1 MSRHPVSPLRIDSLV
16 MHADISARIV
26 GDSHVL
32 VTGITQD
39 SRNVEPGDILCCVKG
54 ELFDGHEFIHEAQ
67 QRGAV
72 AVLVDHLMTDISDS
86 LAQIVVADV
95 RSVLGRVASAAF
107 RHPASSLK
115 MVGITGT
122 NGKTTTA
129 SILGSILSA
138 HGASV
143 HVMGTLTGARTTPE
157 SIDLHAELRDC
168 VDRGFDH
175 VVMEVSSHALDL
187 HRVDGIVFDVA
198 LFTNLGHDH
207 LDFHGTI
214 ENYFTAKQKL
224 FSSQLARVGV
234 VNSDDLYGERL
245 QKDAIIPTIGFG
257 LSEVTDVVVAV
268 SEISFSWKGH
278 SVRVPIGG
286 TFAVTNALAA
296 MTVASV
302 LSVPEDV
309 IVRGCA
315 QVVTIPGRFESVH
328 NESDIDVV
336 VDFAH
341 TPEALQG
348 LLTSAREIV
357 RAELIV
363 VFGCGGDRDA
373 AKRPVMGD
381 IASRSADIVI
391 VTSDNPRNEDPG
403 KILAD
408 VLSGVSVNKS
418 RVSSIVNRE
427 SAIES
432 AILGAKRGDMVVI
445 AGKGHEKTQEI
456 QGVLTPFS
464 DVAIASAVLRARKE
478 NSR

>member
-1 MSRHPVSPLRIDSLV
+1 MSRHPISPLPIDSLV
-16 MHADISARIV
+16 IHADISARIA
-26 GDSHVL
+26 GNSQAL
-32 VTGITQD
+32 ITGITQD
-39 SRNVEPGDILCCVKG
+39 SRNVEPGDMLCCVRG
-54 ELFDGHEFIHEAQ
+54 EQFDGHDFIREAE

-72 AVLVDHLMTDISDS
+72 AVLVDHLMSDISES
-86 LAQIVVADV
+86 LTQIVVADV

-143 HVMGTLTGARTTPE
+143 YVMGTLTGARTTPE
-157 SIDLHAELRDC
+157 SIDLHAQLRDC
-168 VDRGFDH
+168 VDQGFDH
-175 VVMEVSSHALDL
+175 VVMEVSSHALEL

-214 ENYFTAKQKL
+214 ENYFAAKQKL
-224 FSSQLARVGV
+224 FSSQMARVAV
-234 VNSDDLYGERL
+234 VNSDDAYGQRL
-245 QKDAIIPTIGFG
+245 EKDATIPTTGFG
-257 LSEVTDVVVAV
+257 LSQVTEVAVAV
-268 SEISFSWKGH
+268 SEISFNWKGH

-286 TFAVTNALAA
+286 TFAVMNALAA
-296 MTVASV
+296 ITVASV

-309 IVRGCA
+309 IVRGCS
-315 QVVTIPGRFESVH
+315 QVLTIPGRFESVNH
-328 NESDIDVV
+328 ESDIDVV

-348 LLTSAREIV
+348 LLASAREIV
-357 RAELIV
+357 RSELIV

-381 IASRSADIVI
+381 IAARIADIVI
-391 VTSDNPRNEDPG
+391 VTSDNPRTEDPD
-403 KILAD
+403 KIVSE
-408 VLSGVSVNKS
+408 VLEGVSVNKS

-427 SAIES
+427 NAIES

-445 AGKGHEKTQEI
+445 AGKGHEMTQEI

-464 DVAIASAVLRARKE
+464 DVVIASAVLRTRKE